1 MNDLTVFQ
9 ENGKPLTDSR
19 EVAQM
24 IGKPHYDLIK
34 SIRQYCDYLTEGNFP
49 VSEFFIESTYHDPT
63 GRELPCYHCTRR
75 GCDMIANKLSG
86 RKGVLF
92 TARYTTQFEKM
103 ENYIKAGKASGIQ
116 FPLQEVVESIEVVA
130 RSLRVNEAGRVK
142 MYHDFYKDV
151 GIPTGFLPVY
161 VPGRVQFSA
170 TTLLRKIGAPVS
182 AVVFNRL
189 MLAQGYLEQK
199 TRPSSKGNSKKFW
212 CLTEAGQRY
221 GENQVNPNNPRETQ
235 PTYYEDTFEEL
246 YGVLTADNQALS
258 IS

>member
-9 ENGKPLTDSR
+9 ENGKLLTDSR
-19 EVAQM
+19 EVARM
-24 IGKPHYDLIK
+24 IGKPHNDLMK
-34 SIRQYCDYLTEGNFP
+34 SIRQYCDYLNEGEISP
-49 VSEFFIESTYHDPT
+49 VDFFVESTYPDNKGET
-63 GRELPCYHCTRR
+63 RPCFHCTRR
-75 GCDMIANKLSG
+75 GCDMIANKLTG

-103 ENYIKAGKASGIQ
+103 ENYIKAGKVSGIQ

-170 TTLLRKIGAPVS
+170 TTLLRKIGAPAS
-182 AVVFNRL
+182 AVAFNRL
-189 MLAQGYLEQK
+189 MLEQGFLEQK
-199 TRPSSKGNSKKFW
+199 TRPSSKGGSKKFW

-221 GENQVNPNNPRETQ
+221 GENQINPSNPHETQ